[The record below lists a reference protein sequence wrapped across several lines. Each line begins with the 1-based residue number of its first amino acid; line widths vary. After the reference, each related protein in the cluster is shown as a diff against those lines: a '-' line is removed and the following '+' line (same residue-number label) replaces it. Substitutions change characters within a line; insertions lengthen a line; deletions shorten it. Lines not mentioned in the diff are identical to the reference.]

1 MQAACRLLGVA
12 ESGYYLWRSR
22 PPSQRA
28 IRHAWLLD
36 QIRGVHTAS
45 RGTYGARRVH
55 AELTL
60 GLGIRVGHNQVEML
74 MARAAVK
81 GLPGN
86 PRARPKHQTPTAS
99 DLVNRSFAR
108 KQPNQLWVTDIT
120 EHFHEGGQGVLRGCA
135 RYVLAASGRLVDRL
149 DTDRG
154 TGHQRARDGDL
165 EPRTRTRDSD
175 SFRSWDAIHLVGLH
189 RPGSQVRV
197 GAVDGF
203 DR

>member
-12 ESGYYLWRSR
+12 ESGYYLRQSR

-36 QIRGVHTAS
+36 QIRGVHAAS

-55 AELTL
+55 AELIL

-81 GLPGN
+81 VLPGN
-86 PRARPKHQTPTAS
+86 RRARPEHQTPTAS
-99 DLVNRSFAR
+99 DLVNRSFTR
-108 KQPNQLWVTDIT
+108 KQPNQLWVNDIT
-120 EHFHEGGQGVLRGCA
+120 EHFPREGKCIARLCSIRSRGEWSA
-135 RYVLAASGRLVDRL
+135 GRSTRHRPRHWSPTRSGWRSR
-149 DTDRG
+149 TAHRSP
-154 TGHQRARDGDL
+154 GH
-165 EPRTRTRDSD
+165 
-175 SFRSWDAIHLVGLH
+175 SFRPRDAIHLLGLH
-189 RPGSQVRV
+189 RPGSQVRA
-197 GAVDGF
+197 GAFDGF